1 MIRVNTTFTVLDPTK
16 RKTVYDWSRTV
27 KNVLTPADTTSFL
40 SHNTPKLIS
49 PTVVDAQACER
60 SFVVLRERK
69 ENMSAATATTKE
81 SVAAYGGGLDLK
93 FMSAHAMANDRK
105 CGGKLLHGSAAKQD
119 AGNYTAIANATGH
132 CRAKCSSNKDLASLW
147 KCTCPCTQ
155 AAFQALNLTF
165 AAKMVCK

>member
-1 MIRVNTTFTVLDPTK
+1 MDEAKKSFVAPQVRNCPAGKLSVVGGGGGGIGFTVT
-16 RKTVYDWSRTV
+16 
-27 KNVLTPADTTSFL
+27 A
-40 SHNTPKLIS
+40 
-49 PTVVDAQACER
+49 
-60 SFVVLRERK
+60 
-69 ENMSAATATTKE
+69 AATATTKE
-81 SVAAYGGGLDLK
+81 SIAAYGGGLDLK

-132 CRAKCSSNKDLASLW
+132 CRAKCGSNKDLASLW